1 MSIFLAMYGNK
12 VSISEA
18 LFISV
23 FAMIVVF
30 LVLLIISYLIDISA
44 FFING
49 SKNKKRRNEVKVE
62 NVVSNTENVKQAAN
76 KDKDLVVVIA
86 AAIAAYLGTSADNV
100 HIKSIRRINQ
110 TDTPWTERGL
120 LSQIEHLL

>member
-1 MSIFLAMYGNK
+1 MGLLLAMYGNK

-30 LVLLIISYLIDISA
+30 VVLLIISYLIDISA

-49 SKNKKRRNEVKVE
+49 SSKKKTEVKVDAKSDIVKANDKSE
-62 NVVSNTENVKQAAN
+62 NKKSDDV
-76 KDKDLVVVIA
+76 VVVIA
-86 AAIAAYLGTSADNV
+86 AAIASFLGTSVDNV
-100 HIKSIRRINQ
+100 HIKSIRRIPQN
-110 TDTPWTERGL
+110 DTPWTERGL
-120 LSQIEHLL
+120 ISQIEKL